1 MAGPPKKSR
10 KESESESDGNS
21 GDGESDSGSYD
32 GQKEIQATFEG
43 RNPESVDFHGIKQL
57 LQQLFLKAHLD
68 LTQLTDMLI
77 NQQGIGSVLKQS
89 IDSDDDDDDED
100 EAMDTGE
107 QENVFGITSV
117 VNLRAHMETPC
128 IKQLFTLLNQ
138 TCKQHASES
147 VSNAVTE
154 IVKSNSRLGF
164 LVNERFVNVPAKL
177 AAVMLES
184 LHSEIERRKKKDAS
198 YDFQHY
204 IMICKTCKNKEQGDS
219 EFFVNDEEEMFSK
232 AADVT
237 FAYSVEH
244 EADTGLGGKWNTE
257 DKQVIPYR
265 RILIFKAE
273 KFKGILDKIAD
284 FTK

>member
-10 KESESESDGNS
+10 KESESESDGSS

-57 LQQLFLKAHLD
+57 LQQLFLKAHVD

-89 IDSDDDDDDED
+89 IDSDDDEDED
-100 EAMDTGE
+100 EAMDAGE

-117 VNLRAHMETPC
+117 VNLGAHKESPC
-128 IKQLFTLLNQ
+128 IKQFFTLLNQ
-138 TCKQHASES
+138 MSKQHASET
-147 VSNAVTE
+147 VSNALTE
-154 IVKSNSRLGF
+154 ILKSNSPLGF

-198 YDFQHY
+198 YNFEY
-204 IMICKTCKNKEQGDS
+204 YVMICKTCKNKEQGDS
-219 EFFVNDEEEMFSK
+219 EFFVNDEEEMFLK

-237 FAYSVEH
+237 FAFSVEH
-244 EADTGLGGKWNTE
+244 ESDTGLGGKWKTE

-265 RILIFKAE
+265 RILIFKAD
-273 KFKGILDKIAD
+273 KFKGILDKITE